1 MRILSGIQPTN
12 VPTLGNYIGAMK
24 NFVKLQNEMEGADIL
39 IFVADLHSITIP
51 RDKAELKKNI
61 KSLAALYLAVGATHL
76 REKGFAGFYD

>member
-61 KSLAALYLAVGATHL
+61 KTLAALYLATGLDPEKCHL
-76 REKGFAGFYD
+76 FIQ